1 MEAAIKTSEA
11 VLQKIRWKISGIV
24 DDDPAE
30 NLLEINEFD
39 GSHKD
44 LLVEWDAFHQRYND
58 WRKTEGG
65 CDRTEVFKALDRSN
79 RSIGE
84 LGSKVRNLP
93 QNGYLLP
100 IYILL
105 VDAVDLEQ
113 GTVRALRNSWQ
124 LFTVD
129 AFKAVDQG
137 QVDVDKLRRQANI
150 ALQEFRSRR

>member
-1 MEAAIKTSEA
+1 M
-11 VLQKIRWKISGIV
+11 
-24 DDDPAE
+24 
-30 NLLEINEFD
+30 
-39 GSHKD
+39 
-44 LLVEWDAFHQRYND
+44 
-58 WRKTEGG
+58 
-65 CDRTEVFKALDRSN
+65 
-79 RSIGE
+79 
-84 LGSKVRNLP
+84 RNLP

-129 AFKAVDQG
+129 AFKAVGQG